1 MPELVERR
9 RSRSPYRGEAADLYL
24 RALSE
29 RHGLGAVVVAD
40 ELGLP
45 IAASGPA
52 RAREVLSTYGVL
64 RAAAAP
70 GACAAGEA
78 GDRFGGAPPRRL
90 PGQSAPASAA
100 GSCPGTPSPRIGP
113 HPRPGC
119 GVPVASG
126 AEPLAGTALMRGRNA
141 ARLPPGCLRG
151 PAPASRRA
159 RSVRVPWLGG
169 RALAGT
175 ERSPS
180 GAQTW
185 APEQPA
191 TDAHASSCRG
201 RSAAGPPVA
210 ARRGGPATVPAS
222 AQRGCGVG
230 RRLAVPAALVS
241 AVARG

>member
-78 GDRFGGAPPRRL
+78 GGPVSVALRLGACRAICTCRGGGEL
-90 PGQSAPASAA
+90 PWDTVAA
-100 GSCPGTPSPRIGP
+100 DLVRILDLGAA
-113 HPRPGC
+113 
-119 GVPVASG
+119 VPVASG
-126 AEPLAGTALMRGRNA
+126 A
-141 ARLPPGCLRG
+141 
-151 PAPASRRA
+151 
-159 RSVRVPWLGG
+159 
-169 RALAGT
+169 
-175 ERSPS
+175 
-180 GAQTW
+180 
-185 APEQPA
+185 
-191 TDAHASSCRG
+191 
-201 RSAAGPPVA
+201 
-210 ARRGGPATVPAS
+210 
-222 AQRGCGVG
+222 
-230 RRLAVPAALVS
+230 
-241 AVARG
+241 